1 VKKRQTAE
9 AMLEQ
14 GADKVYSGPVK
25 KQSGVIAVAAGNRE
39 WLRPPVPR
47 PPARTA
53 LAAGPSLDFV

>member
-25 KQSGVIAVAAGNRE
+25 KQSGVIAVAAGE
-39 WLRPPVPR
+39 
-47 PPARTA
+47 T
-53 LAAGPSLDFV
+53 LDDDCLWSMDYFVEGVIGTMPKSE